1 MIYLQKILFQTI
13 TNLEQKKV
21 KIGLIMKSVTIPYKN
36 RHILKK
42 KVPTFLYTYQKLLVT
57 FKQK

>member
-36 RHILKK
+36 RHIFLKK
-42 KVPTFLYTYQKLLVT
+42 SPYLPLHISETISYI
-57 FKQK
+57 